1 MEKIIGIYEY
11 NYKKLPI
18 KKSLKKERNK
28 KMKKYVF
35 NKERFIE
42 NMFILGVIIAT
53 NIFLY
58 YFMNNLE
65 YFITT
70 I

>member
-1 MEKIIGIYEY
+1 
-11 NYKKLPI
+11 
-18 KKSLKKERNK
+18 
-28 KMKKYVF
+28 MKKYVF

-42 NMFILGVIIAT
+42 NMFILGGIVAI

-58 YFMNNLE
+58 YFLNNLE